1 MLDPDISYFGQ
12 TVGRGGG
19 RQFGIRQADRRFHMM
34 LLGRTG
40 AGKSSL
46 IELLA
51 RGDLAAGR
59 GFALLDPHGDLADR
73 VWRATAGEARERV
86 HYLDAADLSQPY
98 GYNPLRRVRA
108 DRIPLAASGL
118 LETLRKLWPEAWGV
132 RMEHVLRNTLYAL
145 LEREGSTLPDI
156 LRLYRDPV
164 FRVQVSARLENQ
176 VVRAFWREEF
186 ERATPA
192 RQAEL
197 TGPIVNK
204 VGALLSDPRLLR
216 ILAAPPID
224 LRFRS
229 LMDEGR
235 SLIVNLAKGQI
246 GEDSAATLGSML
258 VSTLGLAALSRA
270 DLPPASRRPFTLY
283 VDEFPTFTT
292 QALAGMLAELRKTGL
307 ALVLAAQHL
316 AQIEPATR
324 HAVLGNVGTL
334 IAFRLGVED
343 APLVAR
349 EFVSTFSA
357 EDLVSLPH
365 RHFYLKLMI
374 DGTPSRPFS
383 AYTLDSSREPSMER
397 LAPYI

>member
-1 MLDPDISYFGQ
+1 MLDPDISYFAE
-12 TVGRGGG
+12 TLGRSGG

-59 GFALLDPHGDLADR
+59 GFALLDPHGDLAERVWQATPVETRDR
-73 VWRATAGEARERV
+73 VR
-86 HYLDAADLSQPY
+86 YLDTADLSQPY

-132 RMEHVLRNTLYAL
+132 RLEHVLRNTLYAL

-156 LRLYRDPV
+156 LRMYRNPV
-164 FRVQVSARLENQ
+164 FRAQVVAGIQNPM
-176 VVRAFWREEF
+176 VRAFWREEF
-186 ERATPA
+186 EPATPA
-192 RQAEL
+192 RQAEF
-197 TGPIVNK
+197 TGPIANK
-204 VGALLSDPRLLR
+204 IGALLSDPRLLR

-224 LRFRS
+224 LRLRS
-229 LMDEGR
+229 LMDEGGV
-235 SLIVNLAKGQI
+235 LIVNLAKGQI
-246 GEDSAATLGSML
+246 GEDSAATLGSVL

-270 DLPPASRRPFTLY
+270 DILAASRRPFTLY

-292 QALAGMLAELRKTGL
+292 QALAGMLAELRKMGL

-324 HAVLGNVGTL
+324 HAVLGNIGTL
-334 IAFRLGVED
+334 IAFRLGAED

-349 EFVSTFSA
+349 EFAPAFSA
-357 EDLVSLPH
+357 EDLLNLPH

-374 DGTPSRPFS
+374 DGAPSRPFS
-383 AYTLDSSREPSMER
+383 AQTLSTNN
-397 LAPYI
+397 LG